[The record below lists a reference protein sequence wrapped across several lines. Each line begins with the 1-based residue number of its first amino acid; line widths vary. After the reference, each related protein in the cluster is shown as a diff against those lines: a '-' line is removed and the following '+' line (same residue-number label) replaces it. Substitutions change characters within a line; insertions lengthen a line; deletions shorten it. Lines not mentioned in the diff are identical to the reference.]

1 MLLTYKNH
9 KPLRYKSQ
17 VKQQVSEASGSIL
30 VVDVVEPDLHDLDL
44 RMLHRRHGKLPV
56 LRARAMPIRPAS
68 VTIITSFFIVCPF
81 CRFSSVSWLSATI
94 LSVKA
99 QAYLSSFDVSFCT
112 MFSFICSSQSP
123 IVSPGESRY
132 SRRISGFFTQ
142 VRLFCLSAVNLDR
155 L

>member
-17 VKQQVSEASGSIL
+17 VKQQFSEASGSIL

-68 VTIITSFFIVCPF
+68 VTI
-81 CRFSSVSWLSATI
+81 WLSATI

-112 MFSFICSSQSP
+112 MFSFIPMLLPNPDCQ
-123 IVSPGESRY
+123 
-132 SRRISGFFTQ
+132 SRRIQIQS
-142 VRLFCLSAVNLDR
+142 RNK
-155 L
+155 